1 MGILNWLDRL
11 RSRHHSSTIA
21 PNQCDSHTVVIGAE
35 FARAAEADRV
45 WRSQRPPGHE
55 SPIGSE
61 YDVWAGEMDLL
72 RFSESELDPSIN
84 RLVST
89 YRVSPPD
96 QRSKLRDRLSM
107 GDCYALLTFARRST
121 VRAIR
126 SQEPSVAVDGLVAV
140 AMVDP
145 QRVDRRDIL
154 QTVGLLYFA
163 LRRFGDEGAS
173 SVFRE
178 VATLSDSEVTSYIA
192 AFPDQFGR
200 DYKISDWGYL
210 AVDTPEGL
218 GLVEASIEP
227 YDPTVDLLSAGL
239 EIEAALDRDVYH
251 ASLTLR
257 TALPGVWIGASAD
270 TPERPPAVDTIR
282 ACLTVTGRL
291 RPDVGPP
298 NGTQQMTVFVCE
310 TRHRDDAGRLAELAT
325 QTTASADHVGFAFT
339 DGPLIAVVVA
349 RSWVEGTSSY
359 ETQASVERFR
369 EPFMAAVRSVL

>member
-1 MGILNWLDRL
+1 VGILSWLDRL
-11 RSRHHSSTIA
+11 RNRYPSTAAPHKSDSR
-21 PNQCDSHTVVIGAE
+21 TVVIGAE

-55 SPIGSE
+55 SPIGSQ
-61 YDVWAGEMDLL
+61 YDAWKGEMDLL
-72 RFSESELDPSIN
+72 RFSESELDSSIDQ
-84 RLVST
+84 LVSE
-89 YRVSPPD
+89 YRVSTPD
-96 QRSKLRDRLSM
+96 QRSKLGDMLSM
-107 GDCYALLTFARRST
+107 DDCYTLLTFARRST

-126 SQEPSVAVDGLVAV
+126 SQDLSVAVDGLAAV

-154 QTVGLLYFA
+154 QPVGLLYFA

-178 VATLSDSEVTSYIA
+178 VATLADSEVTSYIA
-192 AFPDQFGR
+192 AFPDRFGR
-200 DYKISDWGYL
+200 DYTISDWGHL

-239 EIEAALDRDVYH
+239 GIEAALDRDVYH

-270 TPERPPAVDTIR
+270 TPERPLAVDTIR
-282 ACLTVTGRL
+282 ACLTVNGRL

-298 NGTQQMTVFVCE
+298 SGTQQMTVFVCQA
-310 TRHRDDAGRLAELAT
+310 RHQDDAGRLAELAT
-325 QTTASADHVGFAFT
+325 QTTAGADHVGFAFA

-359 ETQASVERFR
+359 ETQASIARFR